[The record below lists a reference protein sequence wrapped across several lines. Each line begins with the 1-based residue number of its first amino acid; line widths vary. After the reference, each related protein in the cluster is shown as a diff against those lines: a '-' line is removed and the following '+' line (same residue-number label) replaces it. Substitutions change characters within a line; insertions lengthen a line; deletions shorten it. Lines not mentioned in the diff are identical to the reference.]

1 MTHGCHTHIYV
12 YIPYRFLPSRL
23 HLSFR
28 STKERH
34 EGEERRWLEMVHLIK
49 LDLDRTEAA
58 QGYKGLTT
66 MVRGVSRVRSRGTG

>member
-1 MTHGCHTHIYV
+1 
-12 YIPYRFLPSRL
+12 
-23 HLSFR
+23 
-28 STKERH
+28 
-34 EGEERRWLEMVHLIK
+34 MVHLIK